1 MTTTNNTTS
10 TTATETTITETT
22 SASVKSTVIRPGW
35 LVSVN
40 TKLSGGV
47 EYRRI
52 ALDAS
57 GEPAQPGA
65 EVTKWETIKTVIDPV
80 EYERATKTRSKARSL
95 ITKVC
100 HGSAFGDLCPE
111 DQIGGLDAAAREAD
125 RLIAEFNATA
135 KHSKISMFV
144 LKGHV
149 ASDDASAARAITA
162 ELASLVVDMKAG
174 IETFDAES
182 IREAADRA
190 RELSAMLDDS
200 QKTKIDGAIA
210 QARKAAREI
219 TKRITKNGEDK
230 ATVLL
235 DIQRGQIESARIAFL
250 DMSEALAAPAEALP
264 AIEAQRFADL
274 DVTDDDT
281 SGEAE
286 PVKAPSPT
294 LDLAEGSEPVRMAAP
309 SAVRFMEVA

>member
-149 ASDDASAARAITA
+149 ASD
-162 ELASLVVDMKAG
+162 
-174 IETFDAES
+174 
-182 IREAADRA
+182 A

-309 SAVRFMEVA
+309 SAGRFMEVA